1 MQGMIF
7 AGCSFTWGQGLYYYS
22 EMKTLVDQ
30 RGSSFDQKLISPA
43 HLKYM
48 QAFRFPRL
56 VANHFKTFEI
66 VKRNNGG
73 SDDSAISFINN
84 ILFDGGHMEDG
95 SFDPSEISHII
106 FQSSK
111 VQRNKFEFEL
121 DGEKYVTDFGNESK
135 KLIEWISRNDLDFN
149 KAFDLFKNQVAA
161 RIKSS
166 FERYEALGIKCSI
179 LSWPI
184 DMVDVF
190 NSNPYLLKRSIQLR
204 YRDQIYDCID
214 DLIADN
220 KGMLITDDEN
230 NLSSFRD
237 DSHPSLE
244 CHRIIASSIIANIE
258 DDI

>member
-1 MQGMIF
+1 MKGMIF

-22 EMKTLVDQ
+22 GMKTLVDQ

-95 SFDPSEISHII
+95 AFDTSEISHVIL
-106 FQSSK
+106 QSSK
-111 VQRNKFEFEL
+111 VPRNKFEFEL
-121 DGEKYVTDFGNESK
+121 DGEKYITDFGKDSK
-135 KLIEWISRNDLDFN
+135 KLIEWISRNDLDFD
-149 KAFDLFKNQVAA
+149 KAFDLFRNQVAA

-166 FERYEALGIKCSI
+166 FERYESLGIKCRI
-179 LSWPI
+179 LSWPVDMI
-184 DMVDVF
+184 DIFKND
-190 NSNPYLLKRSIQLR
+190 PYLSSRFIQLM
-204 YRDQIYDCID
+204 YKDQIYDCID
-214 DLIADN
+214 DLIAN
-220 KGMLITDDEN
+220 NSGMLIVDDKE

-244 CHRIIASSIIANIE
+244 CHRIIASSIIANLRG
-258 DDI
+258 DI